1 MMFKGLQ
8 QNYYPKRSENIQKD
22 FPNISDE
29 LVNLMINMA
38 NSDEKFDMIRDPKTF
53 LDKEFSK
60 VSNFQNLNTMLNADL
75 SQKELTKIY
84 NILQYRFY
92 SELTEFGFESL
103 EIRKLNSQAILL
115 AQIKLWSNYNCKTI
129 FCLSYPYLMQKT
141 IVNH

>member
-1 MMFKGLQ
+1 
-8 QNYYPKRSENIQKD
+8 
-22 FPNISDE
+22 
-29 LVNLMINMA
+29 MA

-103 EIRKLNSQAILL
+103 KSES
-115 AQIKLWSNYNCKTI
+115 
-129 FCLSYPYLMQKT
+129 
-141 IVNH
+141 